1 MKSLSK
7 LRKLLVAS
15 GGRHAHVIQR
25 SGPSAT
31 YYYINSRQTGQVSC
45 CLSFLTAVEE
55 ARSLSAAID
64 QMGGGND
71 VSSCR
76 KTETNMDANMECRW
90 RSWWY
95 TVFHYSSPLA
105 VAAMYCRLC
114 TSSRSLCSQVTR
126 RREPSKPPRGGAPVN
141 FAIVGSGPAG
151 FYTAQQLLKV
161 STTVGATSIIQHWS
175 TVSKTKRW
183 KMTLKLIFLVH

>member
-55 ARSLSAAID
+55 ARSSAAWSD
-64 QMGGGND
+64 AGGQWPVVPTQMHELEVALADIVGSGTLQG
-71 VSSCR
+71 
-76 KTETNMDANMECRW
+76 KTSALVGKPKQAWTRTWSVDDAL
-90 RSWWY
+90 SWY

-126 RREPSKPPRGGAPVN
+126 RREPSIPLLV
-141 FAIVGSGPAG
+141 FPAHDHHQLH
-151 FYTAQQLLKV
+151 TACEQEGCGQL
-161 STTVGATSIIQHWS
+161 
-175 TVSKTKRW
+175 
-183 KMTLKLIFLVH
+183 